1 MSILA
6 KIKSFVMDPPAEY
19 VFEVSEAGIAWVNTQ
34 QPASVQWAPL
44 PEGVIVASPLEDNV
58 KQPEQ
63 YAAAVRAIVPP
74 LVGKKRRAALIL
86 PDYCARVA
94 VVDFD
99 TFPSEPEDQLQ
110 LARFRVKRVVP
121 FDIDSAS
128 VACYPQ
134 TRQGGSK
141 KIDVVVAV
149 INQVVATHLEAP
161 FRAVGFQCG
170 FVTLSALSALSLKTD
185 GEPEQTS
192 PAVVAKLSGNVLSL
206 CLMEG
211 KVVRMV
217 RCVQLHG
224 SGDLEEATDLM
235 ATTFA
240 YAEDELGAR
249 PKVLRLCGLPRES
262 DDLKQAWSDEFGL
275 PVTGLHSRFGTPG
288 AYNSGLYGY
297 LESMEA
303 S

>member
-6 KIKSFVMDPPAEY
+6 KIKSFVMDPPPEY
-19 VFEVSEAGIAWVNTQ
+19 VFEVSEAGIAWVNTE

-74 LVGKKRRAALIL
+74 IAGKKRRAALIL

-99 TFPSEPEDQLQ
+99 TFPSEPDDQLQ

-134 TRQGGSK
+134 TRPGAGK

-161 FRAVGFQCG
+161 FRAAGFQCG
-170 FVTLSALSALSLKTD
+170 FVTLSALSALSLKTE
-185 GEPEQTS
+185 GEPDHPS

-206 CLMEG
+206 CLLEG

-217 RCVQLHG
+217 RCVQLHQ
-224 SGDLEEATDLM
+224 GDLEEATDLL

-249 PKVLRLCGLPRES
+249 PKVLRLCGLPREDES
-262 DDLKQAWSDEFGL
+262 LRQAWSDEFGL
-275 PVTGLHSRFGTPG
+275 PVTSLHSRFGAPG
-288 AYNSGLYGY
+288 AYNSGLFGY
-297 LESMEA
+297 LETMEA
-303 S
+303 N